1 MSAAPMRASRRP
13 RTADAAARVAALLL
27 PLALAGCAVAPT
39 TVPAPEMPAA
49 FSATAQASFDDA
61 WWRSLDDPVL
71 EALVAEAARGNPD
84 WRIALSRVEQA
95 RAGLRA
101 SATRLMP
108 TVSAGASASEQRS
121 GLPDDFKRG
130 QPDVRALRGAIDLS
144 WEIDLFGAARAARD
158 AAAFDAQAAEEGAR
172 AARLLATGEVAR
184 QYLAWQGARA
194 RRADLERLLRSL
206 EETERLTRLRATA
219 GQASGLDVARAA
231 AELRSMAAQRP
242 GLQAA
247 EAAAEHQIALLLG
260 ASATQPVALLAP
272 ARQAA
277 PRLPDAPILAPGQ
290 PVDLLLRRPDIA
302 AAHRQLAADAARAR
316 EAGADRLPRLVL
328 AALVGQQDL
337 RINGLNLS
345 PVPFGNAAL
354 ALSMPLFNAGR
365 LEALE
370 MRAQAREQG
379 ARRQLERAALG
390 ALQEVESSL
399 ALLQA
404 ERERAVQVAALRD
417 ERQAALRHASALHR
431 EGQID
436 RLTVLDAQRGVI
448 AAELEATEQR
458 ARIALG
464 ALQLYRALG
473 GSWSIDPS
481 SPASGA
487 TPSSRENPR

>member
-1 MSAAPMRASRRP
+1 
-13 RTADAAARVAALLL
+13 LLM
-27 PLALAGCAVAPT
+27 PLALAGCAIAPT
-39 TVPAPEMPAA
+39 QVSAPAMPAG
-49 FSATAQASFDDA
+49 FSATARATSFDDA
-61 WWRSLDDPVL
+61 WWRSLGDPVL
-71 EALVAEAARGNPD
+71 EALVAEVDRRNLD
-84 WRIALSRVEQA
+84 WRIALERVEQA

-101 SATRLMP
+101 SSTRLMP

-130 QPDVRALRGAIDLS
+130 QPDVRAFRGAIDLS

-172 AARLLATGEVAR
+172 AARLLAAGEVAR
-184 QYLAWQGARA
+184 QYMAWQGARA
-194 RRADLERLLRSL
+194 RRADLDRLLRAL
-206 EETERLTRLRATA
+206 EDTERLSRSRAHA

-231 AELRSMAAQRP
+231 AEVRSAAAQRP
-242 GLQAA
+242 RLLAA
-247 EAAAEHQIALLLG
+247 EAAAEHQIAHLLG

-272 ARQAA
+272 ARSAA
-277 PRLPDAPILAPGQ
+277 PRLPDVPTLAPGQ
-290 PVDLLLRRPDIA
+290 PVELLLRRPDIA
-302 AAHRQLAADAARAR
+302 AAHRQLAAEAARTR

-345 PVPFGNAAL
+345 PVPFGNAAM
-354 ALSMPLFNAGR
+354 AISMPLFNAGR

-370 MRAQAREQG
+370 LRAQARERG
-379 ARRQLERAALG
+379 ARLQLERTALG

-404 ERERAVQVAALRD
+404 ERERAVQLAALRD
-417 ERQAALRHASALHR
+417 ERQAALRHATALHR

-436 RLTVLDAQRGVI
+436 RLTLLEAQRGVI
-448 AAELEATEQR
+448 AAELETTEQR
-458 ARIALG
+458 TRIALG

-473 GSWSIDPS
+473 GSWSIEAPGPAHPV
-481 SPASGA
+481 SPI
-487 TPSSRENPR
+487 TPSSREIPR